1 MTTNRELN
9 LFSGAGYNKGRN
21 LLWQVLWHL
30 FSNLVFKKYW
40 FPLALRPIFLR
51 IFGASV
57 GEGVRIR
64 ENVNIHWPWKLQIGN
79 YCWIGTEVF
88 ILNLENVEIHDNVC
102 ISQRAFI
109 CTGSHSAKSPTF
121 EFSNKPIVL
130 ESSVWICA
138 SAFILPGSRVPRG
151 KVVPANSTF
160 PDRVKKDKK

>member
-21 LLWQVLWHL
+21 LLWQFLWHL
-30 FSNLVFKKYW
+30 FSNLIFKKYW

-79 YCWIGTEVF
+79 YCWIGTEVL

-138 SAFILPGSRVPRG
+138 SAFILPGSCVPRG
-151 KVVPANSTF
+151 KVVPASSTF